1 MSDHKPRF
9 LLRSSPLVAG
19 GKARLMSNKKVEPKP
34 ATPREVSRIEAQ
46 GYTTEPHKG
55 YRASLSVSGR
65 RSWTPTGSSPAPS
78 TRCATPLT

>member
-46 GYTTEPHKG
+46 GYSTLLTWRPHSNHD
-55 YRASLSVSGR
+55 ASWMPSSV
-65 RSWTPTGSSPAPS
+65 
-78 TRCATPLT
+78 